1 MILYLVPLLAIFP
14 LIGLP
19 LTFFYASD
27 TQRYKLSFVF
37 LLAFFFSIMGFY
49 FVPKIGT
56 DLTRYFSNYIDIMRG
71 SSFSSIFTLL
81 SPIDK
86 LMITQQLIFFVASRF
101 GNDQILPLITM
112 FIVYFNG
119 FYIVTSFSR
128 ENKLNVKITLAM
140 LLLFAVCPTFSLL
153 ANNTRN
159 IVATSFICVA
169 MYRDLYLHNHSF
181 TTLVFY
187 FFGMTTHIAVIPLVV
202 IRIVTSF
209 LVNIKRMALVKSISI
224 IIIVSLMALILFKT
238 GLYAALL
245 SKARFYLSGGTS
257 GSAVQQW
264 FVQADSSI
272 VERVSKIM
280 AALATF
286 IFDFIILT
294 FYKENKSDVHV
305 VALVCLFIIN
315 GLTFTLTFFPGTTWF
330 RFYFVAYFFI
340 PIFFYYTT
348 KIVSRNIKSLL
359 VLFWIMFVLWSIV
372 LQIFRLNQQTYLST
386 FLKNVF
392 LSPILGISN

>member
-1 MILYLVPLLAIFP
+1 MIFYLVSLLVIFP

-27 TQRYKLSFVF
+27 TQKYKLSFVF
-37 LLAFFFSIMGFY
+37 LFALFFGIMGFY
-49 FVPKIGT
+49 FIPKFGT
-56 DLTRYFSNYIDIMRG
+56 DLTRYFSNYIDVMRG
-71 SSFSSIFTLL
+71 SSFSSIFTFL

-101 GNDQILPLITM
+101 ENDQILPLITM

-128 ENKLNVKITLAM
+128 ENKLNGKITLAM
-140 LLLFAVCPTFSLL
+140 LLLFAICPTFSLL

-187 FFGMTTHIAVIPLVV
+187 FLGMTTHIAVIPLVV
-202 IRIVTSF
+202 IRIVASF
-209 LVNIKRMALVKSISI
+209 LVNIKRMALIKTISI
-224 IIIVSLMALILFKT
+224 IIIVSLMVFILYRT
-238 GLYAALL
+238 GLYMELL
-245 SKARFYLSGGTS
+245 NKTQFYLSGGTA
-257 GSAVQQW
+257 GSDVQQW
-264 FVQADSSI
+264 FVQADSSV

-286 IFDFIILT
+286 IFDFIIFI
-294 FYKENKSDVHV
+294 FYKENKSGAQV
-305 VALVCLFIIN
+305 VPLVYLFIIN
-315 GLTFTLTFFPGTTWF
+315 GLTFVLTFFPGTTWF

-359 VLFWIMFVLWSIV
+359 ILFWIMFVLWSIV
-372 LQIFRLNQQTYLST
+372 LQIFRLNQQTYLGT

-392 LSPILGISN
+392 LLPILGISS